1 MAHLPELIRDLAL
14 ILLVGAF
21 VTILFKRIRQPLVL
35 GYIIAGFF
43 VGPHFQLI
51 PSIVDTENIETFAEL
66 GVIFLLFS
74 LGLEFSFKKLLRV
87 GGHASITAV
96 IEIVFVSSLGYFTGQ
111 LLGWSQMDSLF
122 LAGML
127 ASSSTTIILRAFDE
141 LGIKTMQF
149 ARVVFG
155 VLVVEDIIV
164 ILLMVL
170 LSTVAVT
177 QQFEGGEILFTVFK
191 LGFFLMLWFLL
202 GIYLIPSFLKRA
214 RQWMDEETLLIFS
227 IGLCLGMVILATRVG
242 FSAELGA
249 FVMGSILAE
258 TTLAEKV
265 EHLTKP
271 IKELFGTVFFVSVGM
286 MIDPAAMLQ
295 YAFPIVVVTIL
306 TIGGK
311 FLFSALGALLSGQ
324 PLKQAVQVGMSMAQ
338 IGEFA
343 FIVAAL
349 GLSLGVI
356 SEFLFPIAVGVSAIT
371 TFTTPYMI
379 KYSEPFYN
387 WLARVPLAHWKDR
400 IEHYATGT
408 EKLRANPAWKVL
420 FKEYIRIIVINS
432 IVLIAILLLFRYA
445 FLPFIEG
452 KIASAFVQHAVT
464 VAAAMLPAAP
474 FLWAVVFQKPRC
486 DAYQAMWMDTAT
498 NKAPLMAIEIVRVL
512 IGVLLVGLF
521 IDRLTSTHVAL
532 WITLPVILP
541 FIYLFSRRIQVL
553 YQRIEAHFISNLNE
567 RENSLIQADNS
578 GRLNQK
584 NEEVQSG
591 LQAWNAHIVEMEVPP
606 LATYAGRHLKDLGW
620 KEAYGILVVYIRREE
635 NIIHLPGGDHRL
647 LPQDHVGI
655 LGTDEQMMHFKAAFE
670 SQEDIQYNDM
680 AIEDISLHQVMLQ
693 ATHPLVGK
701 SIARSGLREDTDGQV
716 QVVGVERDGIRML
729 NPEASLVFKAGDI
742 IWLVGNR
749 KRIRE
754 VITHP
759 ATNPPDWPPP
769 PEPLASSM

>member
-1 MAHLPELIRDLAL
+1 MAHLPELIQDLAL

-21 VTILFKRIRQPLVL
+21 VTIIFKRIKQPLVL

-43 VGPHFQLI
+43 VGPHFHLV
-51 PSIVDTENIETFAEL
+51 PTIVDTENIETFAEL

-87 GGHASITAV
+87 GGYASITAV
-96 IEIVFVSSLGYFTGQ
+96 VEIVFISLLGYFTGH

-141 LGIKTMQF
+141 LGVKTMQF

-177 QQFEGGEILFTVFK
+177 EQFEGGEILFTVFK
-191 LGFFLMLWFLL
+191 LAFFLALWFLL
-202 GIYLIPSFLKRA
+202 GIYLLPSFLKKA
-214 RQWMDEETLLIFS
+214 RKWMDEETLLIFS
-227 IGLCLGMVILATRVG
+227 IGLCLGMVILATQVG

-271 IKELFGTVFFVSVGM
+271 VKELFGTVFFVSVGM
-286 MIDPAAMLQ
+286 MIDPGAMLQ
-295 YAFPIVVVTIL
+295 YGFPIAIVTML

-311 FLFSALGALLSGQ
+311 FLFSGLGALLSGQ

-349 GLSLGVI
+349 GMSLGVI

-379 KYSEPFYN
+379 KYSEPFYK
-387 WLARVPLAHWKDR
+387 WLARVPLARWKDR
-400 IEHYATGT
+400 IEQYATGT

-432 IVLIAILLLFRYA
+432 IVLVAILLLFRYA
-445 FLPFIEG
+445 VLPLIDG
-452 KIASAFVQHAVT
+452 RIANTYVQYAVIVGT
-464 VAAAMLPAAP
+464 ATLVAAP
-474 FLWAVVFQKPRC
+474 FLWAIVFQKPRC
-486 DAYQAMWMDTAT
+486 YAYQEMWMDTTT
-498 NKAPLMAIEIVRVL
+498 NKSPLIAIEIVRVI
-512 IGVLLVGLF
+512 IGVLLIGLF
-521 IDRLTSTHVAL
+521 VDQLTSTSIAL

-541 FIYLFSRRIQVL
+541 VILLFSRRIQRL
-553 YQRIEAHFISNLNE
+553 YQRIEERFISNLNE
-567 RENSLIQADNS
+567 RENSLARATNR
-578 GRLNQK
+578 GRLDQK

-606 LATYAGRHLKDLGW
+606 LATYAGTCLKDLRW
-620 KEAYGILVVYIRREE
+620 KDTYGIQVVYIRRGE
-635 NIIHLPGGDHRL
+635 NMIHLPGGDHRL
-647 LPQDHVGI
+647 LPHDQVGI
-655 LGTDEQMMHFKAAFE
+655 LGTDEQMQLLKTSFE
-670 SQEDIQYNDM
+670 SEEDVQYNDM
-680 AIEDISLHQVMLQ
+680 EIEDIALEQVLLQ
-693 ATHPLVGK
+693 MQHPLVGK
-701 SIARSGLREDTDGQV
+701 SIAHSGLREDTSGQV
-716 QVVGVERDGIRML
+716 QVVGVERDGVRML
-729 NPEASLVFKAGDI
+729 NPEASLVFEAGDI
-742 IWLVGNR
+742 VWFVGNR
-749 KRIRE
+749 KSIRDVRNSGAME
-754 VITHP
+754 R
-759 ATNPPDWPPP
+759 ATTG
-769 PEPLASSM
+769 AKVA